1 MGYRKC
7 TLWNL
12 AYIFVSDD
20 IEGRYSRDDKLRAS
34 IWLLVKLLCVPII
47 RGPCPKHHEGLFL
60 KTTRTC
66 VCLYLFVQLV
76 SGAALTAG
84 LVYLTHVQA
93 RAMRSIQNTQ
103 TAMPPATAA
112 NGRWRRVRRSKL
124 PASHDLRACVRW
136 SDAVPDITK
145 ISASARHQSSDF
157 GAANCIAVGQC
168 SRPNNNPRT
177 PTGCIQSPKVCE
189 HEYRLSVGVTT
200 VNGDCAGL

>member
-1 MGYRKC
+1 MRMPIFICATCLGSC
-7 TLWNL
+7 
-12 AYIFVSDD
+12 AY
-20 IEGRYSRDDKLRAS
+20 
-34 IWLLVKLLCVPII
+34 
-47 RGPCPKHHEGLFL
+47 
-60 KTTRTC
+60 
-66 VCLYLFVQLV
+66 
-76 SGAALTAG
+76 SGASLSNTCAG
-84 LVYLTHVQA
+84 TSDAKYSKHAKL
-93 RAMRSIQNTQ
+93 Q

-157 GAANCIAVGQC
+157 GAANCIAVGQR

>member
-20 IEGRYSRDDKLRAS
+20 IVGRYSRDDKLRAS

-103 TAMPPATAA
+103 SCKQLCHLQPLRTA
-112 NGRWRRVRRSKL
+112 GGGG
-124 PASHDLRACVRW
+124 CVGP
-136 SDAVPDITK
+136 SCQPVTICVHA
-145 ISASARHQSSDF
+145 F
-157 GAANCIAVGQC
+157 VGQTLC
-168 SRPNNNPRT
+168 RTSLKLAPVHDISRRILVQ
-177 PTGCIQSPKVCE
+177 PTALQ
-189 HEYRLSVGVTT
+189 
-200 VNGDCAGL
+200 